1 MEVQQY
7 YSMSEIVISGK
18 NIPKPIVHFSEA
30 VFPGNSLV
38 FVVFYLIFQDWWKS
52 PVLHV
57 SCFLMWLDTHEPMY
71 EAAISLS
78 WAVKSQ
84 YTRATRL
91 TVTFSTESACLY
103 RLEGCS
109 SIFSMRL
116 FCLKT
121 GLACS
126 HSSLVLVFK
135 SFF

>member
-18 NIPKPIVHFSEA
+18 NIPKPIVQFSEA

-71 EAAISLS
+71 EAAISFIFELGCKIS
-78 WAVKSQ
+78 VYSGNPFDSC
-84 YTRATRL
+84 Y
-91 TVTFSTESACLY
+91 FFY
-103 RLEGCS
+103 RV
-109 SIFSMRL
+109 SMLIQVR
-116 FCLKT
+116 
-121 GLACS
+121 GM
-126 HSSLVLVFK
+126 
-135 SFF
+135 